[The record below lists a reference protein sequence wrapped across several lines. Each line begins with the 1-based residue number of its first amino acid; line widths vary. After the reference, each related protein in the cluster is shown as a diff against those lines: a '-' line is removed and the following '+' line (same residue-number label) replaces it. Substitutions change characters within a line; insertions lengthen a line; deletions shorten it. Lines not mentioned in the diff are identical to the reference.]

1 MSLTET
7 AFVEVSLLFL
17 LLLSLTDTALASIE
31 SVVLA
36 HTQVIF
42 CFVFVWSLTDTALTV
57 SDLLISSLAR
67 TSC

>member
-7 AFVEVSLLFL
+7 AFVEVSLLLLLLL

-36 HTQVIF
+36 HTQVSF
-42 CFVFVWSLTDTALTV
+42 CVFD
-57 SDLLISSLAR
+57 
-67 TSC
+67 

>member
-7 AFVEVSLLFL
+7 AFVEVSLLLL

-36 HTQVIF
+36 HTQVSF
-42 CFVFVWSLTDTALTV
+42 CVFD
-57 SDLLISSLAR
+57 
-67 TSC
+67 

>member
-7 AFVEVSLLFL
+7 AFVEVSLLFLLL

-36 HTQVIF
+36 HTQVSF
-42 CFVFVWSLTDTALTV
+42 CVFD
-57 SDLLISSLAR
+57 
-67 TSC
+67 